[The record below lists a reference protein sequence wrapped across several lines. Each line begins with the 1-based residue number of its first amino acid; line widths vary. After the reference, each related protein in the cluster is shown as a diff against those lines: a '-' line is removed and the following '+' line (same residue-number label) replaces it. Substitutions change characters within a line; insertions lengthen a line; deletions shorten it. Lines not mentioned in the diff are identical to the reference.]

1 VSVDRKTNKPQFES
15 VRLKNV
21 ELRRDFKD
29 LQSLW
34 PIPSLQLDHL
44 RRSDKFD
51 ELDDSEERALGA
63 TEGLSEP
70 DQ

>member
-1 VSVDRKTNKPQFES
+1 MSPMSVDRKTNKPQFES

-29 LQSLW
+29 LQSVW
-34 PIPSLQLDHL
+34 PIPSLLFDHL

-51 ELDDSEERALGA
+51 ELDD
-63 TEGLSEP
+63 T
-70 DQ
+70 